1 MVKQLVKPEFESKYF
16 GSKVLTLHKHSGQGL
31 EKAGWT
37 SQNLL
42 DLAQA
47 NQPLQASVSF
57 F

>member
-16 GSKVLTLHKHSGQGL
+16 GSKVLTLPKYSDQRL
-31 EKAGWT
+31 EKAGWA

-42 DLAQA
+42 GLAQA